1 MKKLVVL
8 LLLSIILNFSALIGQ
23 NENDTATFHSAKDTT
38 LNDED
43 YYVPREIEL
52 EVEEKESKNGIY
64 YLIGG
69 LLVVGIGVVVFLKK
83 KAK

>member
-52 EVEEKESKNGIY
+52 EVE
-64 YLIGG
+64 
-69 LLVVGIGVVVFLKK
+69 
-83 KAK
+83 

>member
-1 MKKLVVL
+1 M
-8 LLLSIILNFSALIGQ
+8 
-23 NENDTATFHSAKDTT
+23 
-38 LNDED
+38 
-43 YYVPREIEL
+43 
-52 EVEEKESKNGIY
+52 Y